1 MLAYF
6 AVMAYIL
13 EKQDANLECANNG
26 FMFNYRGCL
35 ADIVMRRSTIMIV
48 MYNTHGCNFNIY
60 TDYIFFGSCAL
71 MSNRSNLIAVL
82 MSFEILTLAAVL
94 NLVIFSVVLDDM
106 CGQIFMLFLMAG
118 AGVEASVGL
127 ALLLVY
133 YRVRGIVSLNFLLAL
148 KG

>member
-1 MLAYF
+1 M
-6 AVMAYIL
+6 VVIL
-13 EKQDANLECANNG
+13 IFIQ
-26 FMFNYRGCL
+26 
-35 ADIVMRRSTIMIV
+35 I
-48 MYNTHGCNFNIY
+48 
-60 TDYIFFGSCAL
+60 IFFLGLVLL